1 MMTTIA
7 EQLTKLSSLKA
18 QLAENLTAKGVM
30 ASSSEKLNTL
40 VPKVLEID
48 TFSGVVVA
56 GMLMD
61 TSENASKS
69 DTLTAY
75 GESLYI
81 YESVDNKLESL
92 TDTVIRWG
100 GVTAQNNYIGDADSK
115 YGVNM
120 ANWTQSDC
128 NTGLLFD
135 SKLALN
141 AGKVLVTINANLSNW
156 MNEVLN
162 IRLIAADDLEAAK
175 ANILASEFAYT
186 TTFSF
191 AGSTALRDHIVSLE
205 TVTAGNY
212 YLYIDGTAKSDNS
225 NFTYNKIE
233 YLNY

>member
-1 MMTTIA
+1 MTTIA

-175 ANILASEFAYT
+175 ANILASEFTYT

-212 YLYIDGTAKSDNS
+212 YLYFDGTKTGDNS

>member
-1 MMTTIA
+1 MTTIA

-61 TSENASKS
+61 TSGNASKS

>member
-1 MMTTIA
+1 MTTIA

>member
-61 TSENASKS
+61 TSGNASKS